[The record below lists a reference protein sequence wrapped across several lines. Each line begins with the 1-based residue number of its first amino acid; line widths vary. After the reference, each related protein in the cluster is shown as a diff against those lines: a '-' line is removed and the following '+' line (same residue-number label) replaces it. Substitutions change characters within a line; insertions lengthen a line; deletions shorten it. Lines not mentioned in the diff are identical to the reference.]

1 MLQILVSQRGVMNT
15 KMKLPLVLMGVAG
28 AGKTR
33 IGKNLAENLNA
44 TFVDGDDYHP
54 QQNINKM
61 NQGIPL
67 NDNDRLVWLE
77 GLNELLKKE
86 SKKGAKVVLACS
98 ALKSIHRRILSQ
110 DLLLSFVY
118 LKIDR
123 NTAVKRIEEREN
135 HFFSPSLLDDQF
147 QMLEEPKNA
156 VIVDA
161 TDSISQVLKI
171 IDQII
176 DS

>member
-1 MLQILVSQRGVMNT
+1 MAGIREFIVMNT
-15 KMKLPLVLMGVAG
+15 KMKLPLVIMGVAG
-28 AGKTR
+28 AGKTS

-67 NDNDRLVWLE
+67 NDKDRLVWLE

-135 HFFSPSLLDDQF
+135 HFFSPSLLDNQF
-147 QMLEEPKNA
+147 QMLEEPKKA
-156 VIVDA
+156 IIVDA

>member
-1 MLQILVSQRGVMNT
+1 MNT
-15 KMKLPLVLMGVAG
+15 KMKLPLVIMGVAG
-28 AGKTR
+28 AGKTC

-67 NDNDRLVWLE
+67 NDKDRLVWLE

-123 NTAVKRIEEREN
+123 NTAVKRIEERGN
-135 HFFSPSLLDDQF
+135 HFFCPSLLDEQF
-147 QMLEEPKNA
+147 QMLEEPKKA
-156 VIVDA
+156 IIVDA